1 MTTISNY
8 VIAEFQVLDV
18 LDSGIIIDKEILS
31 DFDEPA
37 YYPRKAI
44 VLEDG
49 SGFLKNDILILER
62 MAYRRTKDNGTLTGK
77 NTGGIHLTEV
87 VMFCRDGVWSSYG
100 NYVICNKI
108 EAEKVESAIFVE
120 QDKFIPDQAKVLYGN
135 DTYKEG
141 SEIVTMRGGVLPL
154 EDYFNQVFKR
164 NMFKVHLKQIMMCD
178 EDMCNGNVLIKPDE
192 GSEQITKEGI
202 LATTRMT
209 SDETM
214 QRGTV
219 LKSGYNEVHKG
230 DRVCFLVQSKTNY
243 KGNAIVGDNSIL
255 YKE

>member
-1 MTTISNY
+1 MHSISNF
-8 VIAEFQVLDV
+8 VLAEFQVLDV
-18 LDSGIIIDKEILS
+18 LDSGIIIDKEVLS
-31 DFDEPA
+31 NFDEPA

-49 SGFLKNDILILER
+49 CGFFKDDVLILER

-77 NTGGIHLTEV
+77 NTGGISLTEI
-87 VMFCRDGVWSSYG
+87 VMFCRGGFWHSYG

-108 EAEKVESAIFVE
+108 EAEEVESAIFVDR
-120 QDKFIPDQAKVLYGN
+120 DKFIPDQAKILLGN

-164 NMFKVHLKQIMMCD
+164 AMFKVHLKQIMMCD
-178 EDMCNGNVLIKPDE
+178 GDMFNGNVLIKPDDGE
-192 GSEQITKEGI
+192 EQITKDGI

-214 QRGTV
+214 QRGKV
-219 LKSGYNEVHKG
+219 LKSGSAELRKG

-243 KGNAIVGDNSIL
+243 EGNAIVSENSIL